1 MIIWRQQVGLI
12 RLDGW
17 REGVGSKWRRLREV
31 QGGRRICRA
40 GVKWAFPMVSVI
52 WRANGK
58 IDGLRQQ
65 NKTRGGDKM

>member
-1 MIIWRQQVGLI
+1 MQR
-12 RLDGW
+12 
-17 REGVGSKWRRLREV
+17 
-31 QGGRRICRA
+31 GRRICRA
-40 GVKWAFPMVSVI
+40 GVKRAFPLVSVI

>member
-1 MIIWRQQVGLI
+1 MQRGRLIW
-12 RLDGW
+12 
-17 REGVGSKWRRLREV
+17 EG
-31 QGGRRICRA
+31 
-40 GVKWAFPMVSVI
+40 GVKGAFPSVSVI